1 MIAGDEE
8 VSVVIECPLASI
20 SAIVGGFSLTGVTD
34 DELVI
39 FGY

>member
-1 MIAGDEE
+1 MTAGDEE

-34 DELVI
+34 EELVI